1 MIAADRPTPATP
13 CTVSGVAYRLV
24 CLDAG
29 FTLIRPR
36 ETMADR
42 MGRVLR
48 EHGHQPDEEELRR
61 AWDAADGWFWDEYH
75 RPGNETWTSDER
87 IDDTWR
93 SYHRLMLEAL
103 GFADADREVLESV
116 LVAQMATESWELY
129 EDTQPALD
137 RLGEAR
143 RAGARAGEPL
153 VAVVSDWGSALQT
166 LLEGLGV
173 TAYVDRIYASGAVG
187 LAKPAPEF
195 YGHVCGDLGV
205 DPAHA
210 VMIGDSLRAD
220 VLGAQSAGMGAML
233 LDRAGTAADVPEGT
247 RVVADLVDAVEIAL
261 AARTP
266 T

>member
-1 MIAADRPTPATP
+1 MIPAGHRDAATP
-13 CTVSGVAYRLV
+13 CTVSAVAYRLV

-36 ETMADR
+36 ETIADR

-48 EHGHQPDEEELRR
+48 EHGHRPDEEELRR
-61 AWDAADGWFWDEYH
+61 AWDAADKWFWEEYH
-75 RPGNETWTSDER
+75 RPDNETWTSDER

-129 EDTQPALD
+129 EDTQPALE
-137 RLGEAR
+137 RLRDAR
-143 RAGARAGEPL
+143 GSGAGGGEPL
-153 VAVVSDWGSALQT
+153 MAIVSDWGSALQR

-195 YGHVCGDLGV
+195 YQHVCRDLGV
-205 DPAHA
+205 DPAQA

-220 VLGAQSAGMGAML
+220 VLGAQSAGMGAVL
-233 LDRAGTAADVPEGT
+233 LDRAGTAVDVPEGT
-247 RVVADLVDAVEIAL
+247 RVVASLVDATEIVL
-261 AARTP
+261 AP
-266 T
+266 